1 MCEEHEDERINIY
14 CLNCEVPTC
23 SLCKVF
29 GAHKD
34 CQVAPLTH
42 VFQRQKVT
50 RPHVPPP
57 KRLPSAIEGERPTGR
72 TIGPKAAG
80 ERGVLAEPEG
90 LLHARENGGEG
101 GRGKGAGGQE
111 GVWRG
116 KVAIFPPLQV

>member
-50 RPHVPPP
+50 RPPGPPP
-57 KRLPSAIEGERPTGR
+57 KPLPSVIEAEWPTGR
-72 TIGPKAAG
+72 TRGSGGCRGGESTGGAG
-80 ERGVLAEPEG
+80 RTSACREGGGQGGVQRVRRGVE
-90 LLHARENGGEG
+90 
-101 GRGKGAGGQE
+101 GKGRYFSTI
-111 GVWRG
+111 RG
-116 KVAIFPPLQV
+116 C